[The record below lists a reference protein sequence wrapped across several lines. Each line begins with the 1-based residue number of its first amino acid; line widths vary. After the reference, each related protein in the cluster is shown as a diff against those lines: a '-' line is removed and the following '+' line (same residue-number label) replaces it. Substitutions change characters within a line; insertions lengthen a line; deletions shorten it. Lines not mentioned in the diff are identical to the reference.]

1 MKTEITM
8 STDRV
13 PTLLGCVVKESLGGK
28 HIFDLKEPDQ
38 FNIEVGFDD
47 FKNAKGVGITKDM
60 TRFEVGK
67 LFIELGMSILEDSK
81 CT

>member
-1 MKTEITM
+1 MKTQITM
-8 STDRV
+8 STEEV
-13 PTLLGCVVKESLGGK
+13 PTLHRCVVKESLGGE

-47 FKNAKGVGITKDM
+47 FKEPKGLGITKDM

-67 LFIELGMSILEDSK
+67 LFIELGMNILEDSK

>member
-1 MKTEITM
+1 MITKITM
-8 STDRV
+8 ETEDI
-13 PTLLGCVVKESLGGK
+13 PTLHRCVVKESLAGK
-28 HIFDLKEPDQ
+28 IIFDLKEPDQ

-47 FKNAKGVGITKDM
+47 FKAPKGVGITKDM

-67 LFIELGMSILEDSK
+67 LFIELGMSILEESK